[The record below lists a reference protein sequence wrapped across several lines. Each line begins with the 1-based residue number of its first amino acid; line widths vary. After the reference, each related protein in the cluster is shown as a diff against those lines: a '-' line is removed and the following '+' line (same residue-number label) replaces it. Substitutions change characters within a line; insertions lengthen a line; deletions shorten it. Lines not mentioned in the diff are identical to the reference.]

1 MKKLP
6 KLTFWQIWNLSFGF
20 LGVQFGFALQ
30 NGNVSRILANLGADL
45 HSLPLFWLAAPLMGL
60 IIQPIVGAASDKTWN
75 RLGRRLPFIL
85 AGAIISVSAMI
96 LMPNSAVV
104 AAIMPPIVFG
114 AIMLA
119 VMDGSFNVTFQPFRA
134 LVADMLPEEQRTFG
148 YSIQSFLINT
158 GAVLGSVLP
167 YILTWIGVSNSA
179 EAGHVPDSVIWSFYI
194 GGTVLI
200 ITVLTTVIM
209 TKEYSPKEFAEYNSN
224 TAEETEAEGK
234 ESFLETLKKIPTT
247 MWQLAVVQLFSW
259 FALYLMWV
267 YSTPAIA
274 RHFWGVTDSVSIDF
288 NNAAN
293 WVGVIF
299 GAYSL
304 VAAIYSVIMPYFA
317 RVTSRKFVYATS
329 LIAGGIGYVSM
340 LFFGG
345 TSGGANSSLLFISMI
360 GVGMA
365 WAAILAMPYAI
376 LSSSIPQS
384 KMGVYMGIFN
394 FTIAGPQILS
404 GLLGGQIINFVPDK
418 NPIYILVLAGVCM
431 LIAAVAVFFVEDK
444 SSAEVKI
451 SGGGGH

>member
-1 MKKLP
+1 M
-6 KLTFWQIWNLSFGF
+6 
-20 LGVQFGFALQ
+20 
-30 NGNVSRILANLGADL
+30 
-45 HSLPLFWLAAPLMGL
+45 
-60 IIQPIVGAASDKTWN
+60 
-75 RLGRRLPFIL
+75 
-85 AGAIISVSAMI
+85 
-96 LMPNSAVV
+96 
-104 AAIMPPIVFG
+104 
-114 AIMLA
+114 
-119 VMDGSFNVTFQPFRA
+119 
-134 LVADMLPEEQRTFG
+134 
-148 YSIQSFLINT
+148 
-158 GAVLGSVLP
+158 
-167 YILTWIGVSNSA
+167 
-179 EAGHVPDSVIWSFYI
+179 
-194 GGTVLI
+194 
-200 ITVLTTVIM
+200 
-209 TKEYSPKEFAEYNSN
+209 
-224 TAEETEAEGK
+224 
-234 ESFLETLKKIPTT
+234 
-247 MWQLAVVQLFSW
+247 
-259 FALYLMWV
+259 
-267 YSTPAIA
+267 
-274 RHFWGVTDSVSIDF
+274 
-288 NNAAN
+288 
-293 WVGVIF
+293 GVIF

-451 SGGGGH
+451 SGGSGH

>member
-85 AGAIISVSAMI
+85 AGAIVSVSAMI
-96 LMPNSAVV
+96 LMPNSSVV

-224 TAEETEAEGK
+224 TAEETKAEGN

-304 VAAIYSVIMPYFA
+304 VAAIYSIIMPYFA

-444 SSAEVKI
+444 SSADVKI
-451 SGGGGH
+451 AGGGGH

>member
-60 IIQPIVGAASDKTWN
+60 IIQPIVGAASDRTWN

-96 LMPNSAVV
+96 LMPNSSVV

-451 SGGGGH
+451 SGGSGH

>member
-6 KLTFWQIWNLSFGF
+6 KLSFWQIWNLSFGF

-60 IIQPIVGAASDKTWN
+60 IIQPIVGGASDKTWN

-85 AGAIISVSAMI
+85 AGAVISVSAMM

-119 VMDGSFNVTFQPFRA
+119 IMDGSFNVTFQPFRA

-167 YILTWIGVSNSA
+167 YILTWVGVSNSA
-179 EAGHVPDSVIWSFYI
+179 EVGHVPDSVIWSFYI

-209 TKEYSPKEFAEYNSN
+209 TKEYAPKEFAEYSSN
-224 TAEETEAEGK
+224 TKEETEAEGN
-234 ESFLETLKKIPTT
+234 ESFLDTLKKIPKT

-304 VAAIYSVIMPYFA
+304 VAAIYSIIMPYFA
-317 RVTSRKFVYATS
+317 RITSRKFVYASS
-329 LIAGGIGYVSM
+329 LIAGGIGYISM

-431 LIAAVAVFFVEDK
+431 LIAAVAVFFVDDVPSREIK
-444 SSAEVKI
+444 FA
-451 SGGGGH
+451 GGGGH